1 MQRQNLEERAEKTLR
16 DTDAYQV
23 PVPIHLVAQRLNL
36 TLEAA
41 TLGEKVSGLLVVQ
54 GDRARIGY
62 NAAHARVRQ
71 RFTISHEIA
80 HYLLHVKKTD
90 KAQLFID
97 KYLRFRRDESSS
109 AGVETDEVEANHLGA
124 ALLMPRGLVQK
135 EIRDQDLN
143 LDDGEAIE
151 LLAKR
156 FQVSTAAMSHRLSNL
171 KMYV

>member
-41 TLGEKVSGLLVVQ
+41 TLGDKVSGLLVVQ

-80 HYLLHVKKTD
+80 HQWFGDLVTMKWWDDIWLNEGFATWM
-90 KAQLFID
+90 
-97 KYLRFRRDESSS
+97 ESK
-109 AGVETDEVEANHLGA
+109 
-124 ALLMPRGLVQK
+124 PVQAWK
-135 EIRDQDLN
+135 PEWNAN
-143 LDDGEAIE
+143 LDD
-151 LLAKR
+151 
-156 FQVSTAAMSHRLSNL
+156 VSGTGGTLNVDALDNTRPIHQAAETPAQIQ
-171 KMYV
+171 

>member
-41 TLGEKVSGLLVVQ
+41 TLGDKVSGLLVVQ

-80 HYLLHVKKTD
+80 HYLLHVKKTE

-97 KYLRFRRDESSS
+97 KYLRFRRDELSS
-109 AGVETDEVEANHLGA
+109 AGVETEEVEANHLGA
-124 ALLMPRGLVQK
+124 ALLMPRGLVQQ
-135 EIRDQDLN
+135 EIRDHDLN

-156 FQVSTAAMSHRLSNL
+156 FQVSTAAMGNRLSNL
-171 KMYV
+171 KMFV